1 MAHDTPPPAPRGF
14 QRALAWIER
23 AGNRLPEP
31 AYLFLILSA
40 VVIAL
45 SSALHHAGWSEV
57 HPRTGAVLRPAN
69 LLSVEG
75 LHGILLNATPAFVGF
90 APLGT
95 VLVAMLGMGL
105 AEASGLLS
113 AALRALVLAAP
124 RRLVTPALVLAGILS
139 NTAGEIGYVLL
150 IPLAALL
157 FKALGRRPLLGLAAA
172 FAGVSGGYSANLLLG
187 TVDPLLAGLT
197 QEAARMVD
205 PAYTVNPAA
214 NYYFLAVSTV
224 ALTVLGTWVTERLLA
239 PRLEGASWA
248 AADSEAAP
256 ALTPLSPE
264 ERRGLRWAVI
274 AIAAFA
280 LLLVAGSLPGSF
292 LRSLKDGSLLHGPL
306 FTALPVFILLGGL
319 VAGLAYARG
328 AGTLAGKGAA
338 LKSLNQS
345 MAGMGSYIVLAF
357 FASQFVAI
365 LNGSGMGLIAAIEG
379 AGLLS
384 ASGLADLWGGVPIL
398 LLVVVASAFVN
409 LMIGSASAKWAIL
422 APALVPMLMLVGL
435 SPETVQGA
443 YRVGDSVTN
452 PISPMMTYFPLI
464 LTYLQKHEPEAGLGT
479 LMATMI
485 PYSLAFF
492 LGWSLLLSA
501 WFLLDIPL
509 GPGAPLRL

>member
-1 MAHDTPPPAPRGF
+1 MAQDTPPPAAKGF
-14 QRALAWIER
+14 QRVLAWVER

-31 AYLFLILSA
+31 AYLFLILSG
-40 VVIAL
+40 VVILL

-69 LLSVEG
+69 LLSLEG
-75 LHGILLNATPAFVGF
+75 IHGILTNATPAFVGF

-124 RRLVTPALVLAGILS
+124 RRLVTPAVVLAGILS

-150 IPLAALL
+150 IPLAALT

-205 PAYTVNPAA
+205 PTYTVNPAA
-214 NYYFLAVSTV
+214 NYYFLAASTV
-224 ALTVLGTWVTERLLA
+224 LLTVLGTWVTERLLA
-239 PRLEGASWA
+239 PRLEGVTAGE
-248 AADSEAAP
+248 ADAEVGG
-256 ALTPLSPE
+256 ALTPLSPQ
-264 ERRGLRWAVI
+264 ERRGLWWAVI
-274 AIAAFA
+274 TLAAFGA
-280 LLLVAGSLPGSF
+280 LLLAGSLPGGF

-319 VAGLAYARG
+319 AAGLAYARG
-328 AGTLAGKGAA
+328 AATLAAKGAA
-338 LKSLNQS
+338 LKALNQS
-345 MAGMGSYIVLAF
+345 MSSMGGYIVLAF

-379 AGLLS
+379 AGLLN
-384 ASGLADLWGGVPIL
+384 ASGLATLWGGVPIL
-398 LLVVVASAFVN
+398 ILVVLASAFVN

-464 LTYLQKHEPEAGLGT
+464 LTYLQKHESEAGLGT

-485 PYSLAFF
+485 PYSVTFL
-492 LGWSLLLSA
+492 LGWGLFLVA
-501 WFLLDIPL
+501 WFLLGIPW
-509 GPGAPLRL
+509 GPGAPIRI